1 MVPQAIGKR
10 AMASVEEIK
19 ALFNEAWEG
28 NSLQIDQAGE
38 QQSRVRK
45 APETQDLRP
54 GNTVSGPFMM
64 ALADAAMYAAV
75 LGEIGIQP
83 MAVTSNLNINFLRKP
98 KANADVIGL
107 CKLIKVGKQLAVGE
121 VSLYSDGDS
130 RLIAHAVVTYVIP
143 PQ

>member
-1 MVPQAIGKR
+1 
-10 AMASVEEIK
+10 MASIEEIR

-45 APETQDLRP
+45 TPVKQDLRP

-83 MAVTSNLNINFLRKP
+83 MAVTTSLNINFLHRP
-98 KANADVIGL
+98 KAGVDVTGH
-107 CKLIKVGKQLAVGE
+107 CKLIKVGKQLVVGE
-121 VSLYSDGDS
+121 VSLYSDGDI
-130 RLIAHAVVTYVIP
+130 RPIAHAVVTYAIP
-143 PQ
+143 PR

>member
-1 MVPQAIGKR
+1 
-10 AMASVEEIK
+10 MASIEDIN

-28 NSLQIDQAGE
+28 NSLQIDQVGE
-38 QQSRVRK
+38 QQSKVRK
-45 APETQDLRP
+45 TPARQDLRP

-75 LGEIGIQP
+75 LGEIGLQP

-98 KANADVIGL
+98 KANVDVIGH

-121 VSLYSDGDS
+121 VSLFSDGDS
-130 RLIAHAVVTYVIP
+130 KPIAHAVVTYAIP
-143 PQ
+143 RQ